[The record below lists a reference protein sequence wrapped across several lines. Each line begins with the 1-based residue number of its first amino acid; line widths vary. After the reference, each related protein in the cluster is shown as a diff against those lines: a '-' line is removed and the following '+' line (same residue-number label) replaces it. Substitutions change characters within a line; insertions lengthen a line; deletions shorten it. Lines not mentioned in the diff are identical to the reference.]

1 MEKTYNDFKWSTYQE
16 SRSILSLI
24 NTRFTYILFLKS
36 VSANHCHGRSNL
48 VKDLEMC
55 VQSIFLLIS
64 KNNQ

>member
-1 MEKTYNDFKWSTYQE
+1 MVYI

-55 VQSIFLLIS
+55 VQSILFLFLLIS